1 MKTFNKIFA
10 MAAVAATSLFSAQPA
25 NAATTSAARAA
36 GRRPT
41 AKMSLKFADYYC
53 SEWETID
60 NWIMNNPNRDKIVTL
75 GIALH
80 EGAQRKTL
88 ARDTKQQMIDDLVA
102 LGCDTPDIFWLL
114 YHE

>member
-25 NAATTSAARAA
+25 SAAQSAN
-36 GRRPT
+36 T
-41 AKMSLKFADYYC
+41 KLNLKFADYYC
-53 SEWETID
+53 SEWETMD
-60 NWIMNNPNRDKIVTL
+60 NWIINNPNRDKIVTL

-80 EGAQRKTL
+80 EGTKHQTL
-88 ARDTKQQMIDDLVA
+88 SGDTKQQMIDDLVA